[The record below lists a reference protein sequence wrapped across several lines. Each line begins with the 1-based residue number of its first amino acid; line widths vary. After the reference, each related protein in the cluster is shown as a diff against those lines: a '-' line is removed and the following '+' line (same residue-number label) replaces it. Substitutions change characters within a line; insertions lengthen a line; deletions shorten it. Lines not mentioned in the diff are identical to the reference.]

1 MVSKTKMGFLKKYN
15 WIVFCFTFL
24 AFAPPKLSA
33 QNSAGKFGLEIVK
46 AKIGFNAG
54 PYRGRTPETNGP
66 FDQGFAFIGQAY
78 FPIQWAADY
87 QKNFS
92 DSTVITNE
100 YNKRIFLIRPSALFH
115 FVDNGSIAM
124 GAGLQFSFL
133 IVKEFYLEYQMAGV
147 YLEATKAGAP
157 DLTSG
162 FNLHH
167 TISVSKPIGRHFS
180 ISTSIVH
187 MSGAGLDDGVVSNQD
202 LIALGIKWN
211 L

>member
-1 MVSKTKMGFLKKYN
+1 MRFLKKYN
-15 WIVFCFTFL
+15 WLVFCLSFL
-24 AFAPPKLSA
+24 TCFPQKLSA
-33 QNSAGKFGLEIVK
+33 QNSAGKFGLEITK
-46 AKIGFNAG
+46 AKIWIYGG
-54 PYRGRTPETNGP
+54 PYRGRTPETDGP
-66 FDQGFAFIGQAY
+66 FNQGFVFICQTY
-78 FPIQWAADY
+78 FPIQWTADY

-92 DSTVITNE
+92 DSTAITNE

-124 GAGLQFSFL
+124 GIALQFSFL
-133 IVKEFYLEYQMAGV
+133 IAKEFYLEYQLAGV
-147 YLEATKAGAP
+147 YLEATKAGLP

-167 TISVSKPIGRHFS
+167 TISVSKPIARHFS

-187 MSGAGLDDGVVSNQD
+187 MSGAGLDHGVVSNQD